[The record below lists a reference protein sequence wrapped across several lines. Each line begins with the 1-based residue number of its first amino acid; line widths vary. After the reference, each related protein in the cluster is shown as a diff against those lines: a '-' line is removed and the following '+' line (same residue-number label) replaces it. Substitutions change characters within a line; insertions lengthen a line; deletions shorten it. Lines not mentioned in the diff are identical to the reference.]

1 MTIYS
6 TYFPALSSHEVIRS
20 ASMDHVLT
28 RAAGLLIKEPNHSC
42 LDGLYE
48 VLAVRPN
55 AIFVQR
61 RSTGTIFEIT
71 S

>member
-1 MTIYS
+1 
-6 TYFPALSSHEVIRS
+6 
-20 ASMDHVLT
+20 MDHVLT